1 MDNQDSNTGLY
12 LDPIPMS
19 PHFSGIVPLV
29 WETTKS
35 RFLLIAFCCNL
46 LTISF
51 VVVVVI
57 DFIQERE
64 HAVESLE

>member
-12 LDPIPMS
+12 LNPTPMS

-29 WETTKS
+29 WEITKS
-35 RFLLIAFCCNL
+35 RFLLIAFGCNF

-64 HAVESLE
+64 HAVEYLE